1 MVRKIMVPVIILVG
15 FFFSFLCFDFF
26 SLWVFCCCCFV
37 GFLLMELVWVGL
49 FCLVVFLVL
58 SLLKIFMIYCGKESS
73 LDSFSS
79 NVPFL
84 R

>member
-1 MVRKIMVPVIILVG
+1 
-15 FFFSFLCFDFF
+15 
-26 SLWVFCCCCFV
+26 
-37 GFLLMELVWVGL
+37 MELVWVGL
-49 FCLVVFLVL
+49 FYLVIFLVL